1 MATATAIEFILAV
14 VFVATL
20 VRSTFGFGE
29 ALVAVPLLALRL
41 PVRVAAPLATLVSV
55 TVAAVILL
63 QDRESV
69 HLRSA
74 SGLLA
79 ASLVGIPCGLLL
91 LTFNHPAAVKLGL
104 GGVILAY
111 ALYTLLAPSRGS
123 RRLAPWAK
131 SARRAAQF
139 GTAARPREETQARPQ
154 PSAAPAW
161 GDGAP
166 SRREHK
172 RDARRSRAG
181 TRAHR
186 MPRQRAGDQRVWLLL
201 CGFAAGVL
209 GGAYGMNG
217 PPLVIYGS
225 LRRWPPAQFRAT
237 LQAYFLPASLL
248 GLGGFWLA
256 GILTRAVWQDYL
268 IALPALALALPLGGW
283 LHRRLSARSWAM
295 WVHAGLALLALVLIG
310 QVLRAG

>member
-1 MATATAIEFILAV
+1 MATSTAIEFILAV

-41 PVRVAAPLATLVSV
+41 PVREAAPLAALVSV

-63 QDRESV
+63 QDRGSV

-91 LTFNHPAAVKLGL
+91 LTFHHPAAVKLSL
-104 GGVILAY
+104 GGVIVAY
-111 ALYTLLAPSRGS
+111 ALYTLLAP
-123 RRLAPWAK
+123 
-131 SARRAAQF
+131 
-139 GTAARPREETQARPQ
+139 
-154 PSAAPAW
+154 
-161 GDGAP
+161 
-166 SRREHK
+166 
-172 RDARRSRAG
+172 
-181 TRAHR
+181 
-186 MPRQRAGDQRVWLLL
+186 MPRQLAGDQRVWLLL
-201 CGFAAGVL
+201 CGFTAGVL

-256 GILTRAVWQDYL
+256 GILTRTVWQDYL
-268 IALPALALALPLGGW
+268 IALPALSLALPLGGW
-283 LHRRLSARSWAM
+283 LHRRLPARSWTM
-295 WVHAGLALLALVLIG
+295 WVHAGLVLIALVLIG